1 MAEID
6 ASPTKDFFI
15 SIITKDISLL
25 DAVKDLVDNSVDG
38 ARSVR
43 KDGDFKGLAVQLN
56 LSAKSFSISDNCG
69 GMAVST
75 AAEYAFRFGR
85 APGAPNVE
93 GSIGQF
99 GVGMK
104 RALFKMGRKFEVS
117 SVSSE
122 SSFKLTV
129 DVDAWKRLKDK
140 DGNEVWKLAFDEVHE
155 GQVNAPADCGTVIR
169 VEDLHSVISSEFES
183 SIFLKSL
190 IKGIQDAHASS
201 MDAGLD
207 IKVNAFSLS
216 HRAATLLQSDELVPF
231 RTEYIYPADQSRGQ
245 SSPVRLSLYAGIS
258 SSNIEDAGWSIICNG
273 RQIVTGDKS
282 PTTGWSTVEEEFS
295 TPKAHQQFARFRGYA
310 VFESDDASSLP
321 WNTSKSGVDTDSRV
335 YQSARQEMTAALR
348 QVINFLNALA
358 GEKDSEDNFLQKVI
372 DRAKPVEISKLQKST
387 LFKYP
392 TKPIVYSPKTLR
404 VQFDRSIEDIEF
416 ARDFFQVPSAKRAGE
431 AAFDYFLER
440 ERD

>member
-56 LSAKSFSISDNCG
+56 LSAESFSISDNCG

-85 APGAPNVE
+85 AAGAPNVE

-169 VEDLHSVISSEFES
+169 VEELHSVISSEFES

>member
-85 APGAPNVE
+85 AAGAPNVE